1 MQYDNLISL
10 ILVIAAVALTT
21 LIIIGLFFINV
32 PSDNKDM
39 VNIIVGIVIGGAF
52 ATLYNWRFGS
62 SKGSADKTAA
72 MTDTAKKLAQT
83 VPEAVDAANA
93 KLADKPEVQ

>member
-10 ILVIAAVALTT
+10 ILVIAAVALTF
-21 LIIIGLFFINV
+21 LIIIGLFFIAI
-32 PSDNKDM
+32 PADNKDM

-62 SKGSADKTAA
+62 SKGSADKTTA
-72 MTDTAKKLAQT
+72 MAETAKSLAKT
-83 VPEAVDAANA
+83 TPEAIELKKVG
-93 KLADKPEVQ
+93 